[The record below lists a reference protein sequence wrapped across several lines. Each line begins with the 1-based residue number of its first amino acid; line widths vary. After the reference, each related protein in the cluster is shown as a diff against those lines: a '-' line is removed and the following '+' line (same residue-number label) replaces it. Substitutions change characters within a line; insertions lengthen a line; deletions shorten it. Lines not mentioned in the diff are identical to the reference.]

1 MTLSLTPTPT
11 PTTDHESTTSDT
23 PETLAEKVGDAVLR
37 HNAGDERAMT
47 DLVRC
52 VTPWLLH
59 ICRGY
64 RLSQATA
71 EDVVQNTLLVLVQ
84 HVRTVREPRSALSW
98 LSVVARR
105 EALRALNKD
114 RRAEPVED
122 MAVFDGVR
130 EADDPQYLVEA
141 KLVREALLSALARL
155 PARRRNLIWLLFLA
169 EVEGYARVGDI
180 LGMPVGSIGP
190 TRQRGLDAMRALLDP
205 GLAATRRR
213 SA

>member
-1 MTLSLTPTPT
+1 MTLSLTPTT
-11 PTTDHESTTSDT
+11 ATVHESTTSDT